1 MEFIKEGMVI
11 VKHSHGLVA
20 TIVAA
25 SLVATFISPTTSIAY
40 AQPAAPING
49 AGASATS
56 TTPANPE
63 DNPIGTQ
70 GDPNAQPGSPSTE
83 PKAQILRRV
92 IKPVPAVRVTK
103 TRVGASMLD
112 RR

>member
-1 MEFIKEGMVI
+1 M
-11 VKHSHGLVA
+11 KHSHSLVA

-49 AGASATS
+49 AGVS
-56 TTPANPE
+56 TTATTPENPE

-70 GDPNAQPGSPSTE
+70 GDPNAQPGSPSTQ
-83 PKAQILRRV
+83 PKPQ
-92 IKPVPAVRVTK
+92 PNQPN
-103 TRVGASMLD
+103 GARSGANPSEH
-112 RR
+112 RNSGV

>member
-1 MEFIKEGMVI
+1 M
-11 VKHSHGLVA
+11 KHSHSLVA

-49 AGASATS
+49 AGASTTA
-56 TTPANPE
+56 TTPENPE

-70 GDPNAQPGSPSTE
+70 GDPNAQPGSPSTQ
-83 PKAQILRRV
+83 PKPQ
-92 IKPVPAVRVTK
+92 PNQPN
-103 TRVGASMLD
+103 GARSGVNPSEGNKAGSGSSGD
-112 RR
+112 KD

>member
-63 DNPIGTQ
+63 DNPIGT
-70 GDPNAQPGSPSTE
+70 
-83 PKAQILRRV
+83 
-92 IKPVPAVRVTK
+92 PAVRVT
-103 TRVGASMLD
+103 RARSEASMPD